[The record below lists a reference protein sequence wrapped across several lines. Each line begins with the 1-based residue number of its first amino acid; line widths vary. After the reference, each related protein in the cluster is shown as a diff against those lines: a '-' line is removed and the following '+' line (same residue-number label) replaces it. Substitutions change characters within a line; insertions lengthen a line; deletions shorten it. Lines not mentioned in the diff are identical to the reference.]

1 MISEFSQMIHCMVL
15 ESPISARDLAKAVG
29 KPYSTLLREIN
40 PYDSGAKLGVETYFQ
55 LLEKTGDLSSLEY
68 MLHRLGLGLAPLDT
82 PLGRRMA
89 ETSRS
94 GFRLFRSGNRK
105 WSGGP

>member
-55 LLEKTGDLSSLEY
+55 LLEKTGDLSSLIY
-68 MLHRLGLGLAPLDT
+68 VAPLG
-82 PLGRRMA
+82 PGAGPAGYPFGRRMA